1 VTKIE
6 KLLVEN
12 YSIKFITS
20 RNGRFLENIVLEL
33 FLEDGRVFRM
43 GGISID
49 IAAEIRKYLAKS
61 GGPST
66 RIGTDL
72 INRNDPRFTI
82 IDMLIDFPDI
92 ERVLHESIKEVVIDY
107 FDPNYNIYG
116 ASIVLD
122 DSYTIAKKR
131 VMMIP
136 SHAILLALIANRK
149 VFVARE
155 LVDDQ
160 MFSDDDLDK
169 MMEPYDDLDEWDEEE
184 F

>member
-1 VTKIE
+1 M
-6 KLLVEN
+6 
-12 YSIKFITS
+12 
-20 RNGRFLENIVLEL
+20 
-33 FLEDGRVFRM
+33 EDGRIFRM
-43 GGISID
+43 GGISLD

-61 GGPST
+61 GGS
-66 RIGTDL
+66 RRRFAGDL

-92 ERVLHESIKEVVIDY
+92 EKVLHESIREVVIDY

-116 ASIVLD
+116 ASIILD
-122 DSYTIAKKR
+122 DAYTIAKKR

-149 VFVARE
+149 VFVAKE

-160 MFSDDDLDK
+160 MLSEDELDK
-169 MMEPYDDLDEWDEEE
+169 MTEPYDDLDEWDEEE

>member
-1 VTKIE
+1 M
-6 KLLVEN
+6 VED
-12 YSIKFITS
+12 YSIKFITT

-33 FLEDGRVFRM
+33 YLEDGRIFRM
-43 GGISID
+43 GGISLD

-61 GGPST
+61 GGG
-66 RIGTDL
+66 RKRFVGDL

-92 ERVLHESIKEVVIDY
+92 EKVLHESIREVVIDY

-116 ASIVLD
+116 ASIILD
-122 DSYTIAKKR
+122 DAYTIAKKR

-149 VFVARE
+149 VFVSRE

-160 MFSDDDLDK
+160 MLSEDELDRTT
-169 MMEPYDDLDEWDEEE
+169 EPYDDLDEWDEEE

>member
-1 VTKIE
+1 
-6 KLLVEN
+6 
-12 YSIKFITS
+12 
-20 RNGRFLENIVLEL
+20 
-33 FLEDGRVFRM
+33 LEDGRIFRM
-43 GGISID
+43 GGISLD
-49 IAAEIRKYLAKS
+49 IAAEIKKYLAKS
-61 GGPST
+61 GGD
-66 RIGTDL
+66 RKRLATDL

-92 ERVLHESIKEVVIDY
+92 EKVLHESIREVVIDY

-116 ASIVLD
+116 ASIILD
-122 DSYTIAKKR
+122 DAYTIAKKR

-149 VFVARE
+149 VYVAKE

-160 MFSDDDLDK
+160 MLSEDELDR
-169 MMEPYDDLDEWDEEE
+169 MAEPYDDLDEWDEEE

>member
-1 VTKIE
+1 M
-6 KLLVEN
+6 
-12 YSIKFITS
+12 
-20 RNGRFLENIVLEL
+20 
-33 FLEDGRVFRM
+33 EDGRIFRM
-43 GGISID
+43 GGISLD

-61 GGPST
+61 GGGRKRFAPE
-66 RIGTDL
+66 I

-92 ERVLHESIKEVVIDY
+92 EKVLHESIREVVIDY

-116 ASIVLD
+116 ASIILD
-122 DSYTIAKKR
+122 DTYTIAKKR

-149 VFVARE
+149 VFVAKE

-160 MFSDDDLDK
+160 MLSEDELDR
-169 MMEPYDDLDEWDEEE
+169 MTESYDDLDEWDEEE

>member
-1 VTKIE
+1 M
-6 KLLVEN
+6 
-12 YSIKFITS
+12 
-20 RNGRFLENIVLEL
+20 
-33 FLEDGRVFRM
+33 EDGRIFRM
-43 GGISID
+43 GGISLD
-49 IAAEIRKYLAKS
+49 IAAEIKKYLAKS
-61 GGPST
+61 GGD
-66 RIGTDL
+66 RKRLATDL

-92 ERVLHESIKEVVIDY
+92 EKVLHESIREVVIDY

-116 ASIVLD
+116 ASIILD
-122 DSYTIAKKR
+122 DAYTIAKKR

-149 VFVARE
+149 VYVAKE

-160 MFSDDDLDK
+160 MLSEDELDR
-169 MMEPYDDLDEWDEEE
+169 MAEPYDDLDEWDEEE

>member
-1 VTKIE
+1 M
-6 KLLVEN
+6 VED
-12 YSIKFITS
+12 YSIKFITT

-33 FLEDGRVFRM
+33 YLEDGRIFRM
-43 GGISID
+43 GGISLD

-61 GGPST
+61 GGG
-66 RIGTDL
+66 RKRFVGDL

-92 ERVLHESIKEVVIDY
+92 EKVLHESIREVVIDY

-122 DSYTIAKKR
+122 DAYTIAKKR

-149 VFVARE
+149 VFVSRE

-160 MFSDDDLDK
+160 MLSEDELDK
-169 MMEPYDDLDEWDEEE
+169 MTEPHDDLDEWDEEE